1 MAAPPLNL
9 AILQVV
15 ERFGRLPLAFLYRQV
30 PASAEE
36 IEQQVRILAAQGAL
50 KLEGEDVVSQ
60 KE

>member
-1 MAAPPLNL
+1 L

-36 IEQQVRILAAQGAL
+36 IDRQVRILAAEGAV
-50 KLEGEDVVSQ
+50 KLEGDDVVSRTN
-60 KE
+60 